1 MPGNYRGVHLTAILS
16 KTAERLIGQRLV
28 LHLQKCAFGNYQW
41 AFTPKLSSRDLV
53 TALVMSWIL
62 SICTGKKI
70 AAYLSDITGAFDRVF
85 KTYLMAK
92 LYDAGVGPVYLNFLR
107 SYLQPRRAT
116 VVVEGTM
123 SDEIEIIN
131 TVLQGTVLGTPL
143 WHTFFNDVSMVPLR
157 LGADPAMFA
166 DDLNYIQAI

>member
-62 SICTGKKI
+62 SICTNKKI
-70 AAYLSDITGAFDRVF
+70 AAYLSDITGAFDRMS
-85 KTYLMAK
+85 KDYLMAK
-92 LYDAGVGPVYLNFLR
+92 LYFSGHIAHSISGVTITRWENAKAHLNAYVH
-107 SYLQPRRAT
+107 YLQFQCQRRH
-116 VVVEGTM
+116 VKELCQSGT
-123 SDEIEIIN
+123 SF
-131 TVLQGTVLGTPL
+131 VHQCL
-143 WHTFFNDVSMVPLR
+143 
-157 LGADPAMFA
+157 
-166 DDLNYIQAI
+166 AIFVNSF